1 MLWQMINLLRTPQ
14 LLIAFIIFLIL
25 PLLFSISFH
34 ELAHGYIAYKFGDM
48 TPKLMGRLTL
58 NPFAHLD
65 PLGTI
70 LLFIV
75 GIGWAKPVII
85 NINNIPNKNHQML
98 VALAGPL
105 SNFSLAVIFATAI
118 SIFENHLALNPDHF
132 IIILFNMVVM
142 INIALGVFNLIP
154 IPPMDGSRIVS
165 WVLPEKLKIAY
176 NKLES
181 YGMFILL
188 LILFT
193 IGFDWIFKIAKIF
206 QQYLYLL
213 LKVSI

>member
-1 MLWQMINLLRTPQ
+1 MLWQMIELLKTPQ
-14 LLIAFIIFLIL
+14 LLIAFIIFLVF

-34 ELAHGYIAYKFGDM
+34 ELAHGFAAYKFGDM

-70 LLFIV
+70 LLFVI
-75 GIGWAKPVII
+75 GLGWAKPVII

-98 VALAGPL
+98 VALAGPA
-105 SNFSLAVIFATAI
+105 SNFLLAAIFAILI
-118 SIFENHLALNPDHF
+118 SVFENYLYLPTNHF
-132 IIILFNMVVM
+132 IIMFFNIVVM
-142 INIALGVFNLIP
+142 INIALAVFNLIP

-165 WVLPEKLKIAY
+165 WALPEKLKIAY
-176 NKLES
+176 NKLEN

-193 IGFDWIFKIAKIF
+193 IGFEGIFKIAEIL
-206 QQYLYLL
+206 QLQLYKLL
-213 LKVSI
+213 EVTI

>member
-1 MLWQMINLLRTPQ
+1 MLWQMIDLLKTPQ
-14 LLIAFIIFLIL
+14 LLIAFIIFLVF

-34 ELAHGYIAYKFGDM
+34 ELAHGYAAYKFGDM

-70 LLFIV
+70 LLFVI
-75 GIGWAKPVII
+75 GLGWAKPVII

-98 VALAGPL
+98 VALAGPA
-105 SNFSLAVIFATAI
+105 SNFLLAAIFAILI
-118 SIFENHLALNPDHF
+118 SVFENYLYLPSNHF
-132 IIILFNMVVM
+132 IIMFFNIVIM
-142 INIALGVFNLIP
+142 INIALAVFNLIP

-165 WVLPEKLKIAY
+165 WILPEKLKIAY
-176 NKLES
+176 NKLEN

-193 IGFDWIFKIAKIF
+193 IGFEGIFKIAEIL
-206 QQYLYLL
+206 QLQLYQLL
-213 LKVSI
+213 EVTI